1 MKDVHF
7 EWHLFL
13 SSLPFEEGVSTNAVN
28 KEKVSYINSR
38 LFFKELRNGI
48 LLPKLFWRTVRK
60 KCSSDWEKLLKFKA
74 EGPEFANIL
83 RSPEQFVQKVKGQ
96 NKF

>member
-38 LFFKELRNGI
+38 LFFLRTKKKYFAAHFAPH
-48 LLPKLFWRTVRK
+48 LKKPCVFFLCLPAIK
-60 KCSSDWEKLLKFKA
+60 
-74 EGPEFANIL
+74 
-83 RSPEQFVQKVKGQ
+83 
-96 NKF
+96 

>member
-13 SSLPFEEGVSTNAVN
+13 SSLLFEEGVSTNAVN

-38 LFFKELRNGI
+38 LFFKELRKNI
-48 LLPKLFWRTVRK
+48 SQHISHHTLKTLLFFFLLSTSHKIKL
-60 KCSSDWEKLLKFKA
+60 KC
-74 EGPEFANIL
+74 
-83 RSPEQFVQKVKGQ
+83 KGYTIPYYGM
-96 NKF
+96 K